1 LGTTS
6 LDSNLLL
13 DVSLLSIFPPLCRES
28 VHDDPTL
35 LHIEA
40 ALSGPRMRKRERDR
54 DRETETER
62 DRMYLGGRMVRSEKK
77 MGAGGWIL

>member
-1 LGTTS
+1 
-6 LDSNLLL
+6 
-13 DVSLLSIFPPLCRES
+13 
-28 VHDDPTL
+28 
-35 LHIEA
+35 
-40 ALSGPRMRKRERDR
+40 MRKRERDR